1 MLLNQTFHL
10 KFYIINLSTY
20 KEINI
25 MEISVYLKSKKDPIK
40 YTGDRIDVLDFE
52 MDNVKYKQI
61 RSFRKGFSKSELI
74 MSDLIVKIKKV

>member
-1 MLLNQTFHL
+1 
-10 KFYIINLSTY
+10 
-20 KEINI
+20 

-74 MSDLIVKIKKV
+74 MSDLIIKIAKDLKNTSLAIFIN

>member
-1 MLLNQTFHL
+1 M
-10 KFYIINLSTY
+10 
-20 KEINI
+20 
-25 MEISVYLKSKKDPIK
+25 YLKNKKDPIK

-61 RSFRKGFSKSELI
+61 RYFRKGFSKSELI

>member
-1 MLLNQTFHL
+1 M
-10 KFYIINLSTY
+10 
-20 KEINI
+20 EINI
-25 MEISVYLKSKKDPIK
+25 YLKNKKEPIK

>member
-1 MLLNQTFHL
+1 
-10 KFYIINLSTY
+10 
-20 KEINI
+20 

-61 RSFRKGFSKSELI
+61 RYFRKGFSKSELI
-74 MSDLIVKIKKV
+74 MSDLIVKIKEV